1 MPMVV
6 TAKLSRSLGLF
17 QSTVLN
23 MIDMVGIG
31 PFVTLPIVI
40 GLMGGM
46 FLYAWIAGALLSLVD
61 AMIWSE
67 LGAAYPLAGG
77 SYNFLKE
84 AYGKT
89 GPGRMMS
96 FLYVWQTIIQA
107 PLVAASAAIGFSQYM
122 GYLVQ
127 LDPWQQKMISGSV
140 IIFITFLLY
149 RKIDSI
155 GKIGVLLWMGVLL
168 TLGWVIIGGI
178 AHGNFLQPLRD
189 INTGFSWGQLASFV
203 FGQACIKSVYSYLGY
218 YNVCHL
224 GGEIKEPGRNIP
236 RSMFIS
242 VIGIAILYLA
252 LNMSVTSVIP
262 WQEIRELGTTGNKD
276 YIVSIFIERLYGH
289 QAGIVV
295 TIMILWVA
303 LASLFA
309 LLLGYSRIPYAAAS
323 DGAFFKIFARLH
335 PTKHFPYVSLLVLAG
350 LGFVFS
356 LLFRMSDVISGI
368 LAMRIIIQFIGQAI
382 GILLLRKRNGSRQLP
397 YKMPGYPIPVI
408 LAVIV
413 WFLLFSCTGRNSIIS
428 FVLVAGT
435 GVIVYFIQARFSK
448 KWPFAAPEG
457 QTSQDGNSANSAT
470 RPSF

>member
-1 MPMVV
+1 MP
-6 TAKLSRSLGLF
+6 TPPKLQRSLGLF
-17 QSTVLN
+17 HATVLN

-40 GLMGGM
+40 SLMGGM

-84 AYGKT
+84 AYGKN
-89 GPGRMMS
+89 GMGRMMS
-96 FLYVWQTIIQA
+96 FLYTWQTVIQA
-107 PLVAASAAIGFSQYM
+107 PLVAASAAIGFSQYL
-122 GYLVQ
+122 GYLVH
-127 LDPWQQKMISGSV
+127 LDAWQQKLISGAV
-140 IIFITFLLY
+140 IILITFLLY

-155 GKIGVLLWMGVLL
+155 GKIGVLLWTGVLL
-168 TLGWVIIGGI
+168 TLGWIIIGGI
-178 AHGNFLQPLRD
+178 AHGNFLQPLKD
-189 INTGFSWGQLASFV
+189 INTDFSWAQLASFV

-224 GGEIKEPGRNIP
+224 GGEIKDPGKNIP

-252 LNMSVTSVIP
+252 MNMSVTSVIP
-262 WQEIRELGTTGNKD
+262 WQEVKELSTSGNKD

-289 QAGIVV
+289 QAAIVATV
-295 TIMILWVA
+295 MILWVA

-309 LLLGYSRIPYAAAS
+309 LLLGYSRIPYAAAN
-323 DGAFFKIFARLH
+323 DGAFFKVFAKLH

-350 LGFVFS
+350 FGFVFS

-368 LAMRIIIQFIGQAI
+368 LAMRIIVQFIGQAV
-382 GILLLRKRNGSRQLP
+382 GVMLLRKRNGTKSLS
-397 YKMPGYPIPVI
+397 YKIPLYPLPVI
-408 LAVIV
+408 IAIII
-413 WFLLFSCTGRNSIIS
+413 WILLFCCTGLKSIIS
-428 FVLVAGT
+428 FGIVVGT
-435 GVIVYFIQARFSK
+435 GIIVYFIQAK
-448 KWPFAAPEG
+448 LNNKWPY
-457 QTSQDGNSANSAT
+457 QTTEKDDHNDGSMLNSVS
-470 RPSF
+470 